1 MGVVEIR
8 TRTVP
13 LNTLEVVR
21 NNIVYR
27 PISALLLTMLLLL
40 PEAME
45 TLVFFPEGLV
55 MVAVMREWVVLLI
68 QIR

>member
-1 MGVVEIR
+1 MEIR

-55 MVAVMREWVVLLI
+55 MVAVIRELVVLSI
-68 QIR
+68 QRR